1 MRDAALAALAWF
13 PFHGPKK
20 QSLLTQVLQE
30 HILPIIDNSEERPL
44 LRSRACMALV
54 ALIDHLDGT
63 RSGSGG
69 HVNDSFDSLRDED
82 FFDSDDEFLVGD
94 KNVERDRARMEAN
107 KEVFLSLSR
116 SFIIN
121 IDKLGVVAGSRY
133 HTTMYATAGGA
144 SSASILHHGH
154 IAHTGAIHSH
164 HNGPTPF
171 FFYPMDPR
179 DYPRAD

>member
-1 MRDAALAALAWF
+1 VRDAALAALAWF

-82 FFDSDDEFLVGD
+82 FFDSDDDFLVGD

-107 KEVFLSLSR
+107 KEVFLSFSLSL
-116 SFIIN
+116 S
-121 IDKLGVVAGSRY
+121 LSLSLS
-133 HTTMYATAGGA
+133 HC
-144 SSASILHHGH
+144 SSIK
-154 IAHTGAIHSH
+154 
-164 HNGPTPF
+164 
-171 FFYPMDPR
+171 
-179 DYPRAD
+179 